1 MRKRKYVSFP
11 DRCKQTGYNILHANE
26 LASDVEFERKR
37 ANRNAALGVSGVIIT
52 GITGIYYG
60 VKRRRKVTNDYEEKI
75 SNLKNDISILNEKI
89 SELERGGKID
99 D

>member
-52 GITGIYYG
+52 GITGIYVN
-60 VKRRRKVTNDYEEKI
+60 VKRRLKLTNDYEEKI
-75 SNLKNDISILNEKI
+75 SNLKNDISILNDKI
-89 SELERGGKID
+89 SELEGEGKIND
-99 D
+99 